1 MTTNDEII
9 DKRIDEIKDIKQL
22 KEELKLMWRFINA
35 GIVAD
40 PKKSIKRWIE

>member
-1 MTTNDEII
+1 MATGDDI

-22 KEELKLMWRFINA
+22 KEELKLMWRFIKA

-40 PKKSIKRWIE
+40 PKK

>member
-1 MTTNDEII
+1 METGDDI

-22 KEELKLMWRFINA
+22 KEELKLMWRFIKA

-40 PKKSIKRWIE
+40 PKK